1 MDGPLDGLLWF
12 YNQRAGAEP
21 LGVSFCQTDPSDKTF
36 TPLAQ
41 RDNFRIAHA
50 QKASA
55 YDRRSRLYT
64 YQPPI
69 LTTD

>member
-50 QKASA
+50 RKLPHMIVALV
-55 YDRRSRLYT
+55 Y
-64 YQPPI
+64 I
-69 LTTD
+69 LTDHRF